1 MSVLRLDSIQKSY
14 ADVPVL
20 DKTSLEFAQNQI
32 TAIIGRSGCGKSTLL
47 RICNGLVTPD
57 AGTVQVFGKA
67 LDYNALP
74 VLRRRLGYAVQG
86 IGLFPDL
93 DVRKNITLLAAL
105 EGWDA
110 SRIDRRL
117 AELLQLTHLHEEQ
130 LTSYPHQ
137 LSGGQQ
143 QRVGLC
149 RAMMLHPEIMLL
161 DEPFAAIDPIT
172 RIDMHRQLLELHR
185 AEPSTVVLVTH
196 DMHEAMRLADDIVVM
211 SQGRISCH
219 RTTQSLREENPGV
232 EPNELL
238 LSLMDDKS

>member
-1 MSVLRLDSIQKSY
+1 MSVLRLDSIRKSY
-14 ADVPVL
+14 AGVPVL
-20 DKTSLEFAQNQI
+20 DQTSLEFAHNQI

-47 RICNGLVTPD
+47 RICNGLVAPD
-57 AGTVQVFGKA
+57 AGEVEVFGQVLNYKA
-67 LDYNALP
+67 LPA
-74 VLRRRLGYAVQG
+74 LRRRLGYAVQG
-86 IGLFPDL
+86 IGLFPHL
-93 DVRKNITLLAAL
+93 DVKKNITLLAAL
-105 EGWDA
+105 EGWDD
-110 SRIDRRL
+110 SRIERRL
-117 AELLQLTHLHEEQ
+117 VELLQLTHLQEDQ

-172 RIDMHRQLLELHR
+172 RIDMHRQLLDLHR
-185 AEPSTVVLVTH
+185 AEPSTVVMVTH

-219 RTTQSLREENPGV
+219 RTTESLREENPGI

-238 LSLMDDKS
+238 LSLMGDGT

>member
-1 MSVLRLDSIQKSY
+1 MSVLRLDSIRKSDSG
-14 ADVPVL
+14 APVL
-20 DKTSLEFAQNQI
+20 DQTSLEFAQNQI

-47 RICNGLVTPD
+47 RICNGLVVPD
-57 AGTVQVFGKA
+57 AGEVTVFDQP
-67 LDYNALP
+67 LNYDALP
-74 VLRRRLGYAVQG
+74 ALRRRLGYAVQG
-86 IGLFPDL
+86 TGLFPHL
-93 DVRKNITLLAAL
+93 NVRKNITLLAAL
-105 EGWDA
+105 EGWDE

-117 AELLQLTHLHEEQ
+117 AELLQLTQLQEDQ

-172 RIDMHRQLLELHR
+172 RIDMHRQLLDLHR
-185 AEPSTVVLVTH
+185 AEPSTVVMVTH

-219 RTTQSLREENPGV
+219 RTTQSLRDENPGI
-232 EPNELL
+232 EPDELL
-238 LSLMDDKS
+238 LSLMGDEK

>member
-1 MSVLRLDSIQKSY
+1 MSVLRLDSIRKSY
-14 ADVPVL
+14 AGVPVL
-20 DKTSLEFAQNQI
+20 DQTSLEFAHNQI

-47 RICNGLVTPD
+47 RICNGLVVPD
-57 AGTVQVFGKA
+57 AGEVEVFGQVLNYKA
-67 LDYNALP
+67 LPA
-74 VLRRRLGYAVQG
+74 LRRRLGYAVQG
-86 IGLFPDL
+86 IGLFPHL
-93 DVRKNITLLAAL
+93 DVKKNITLLAAL
-105 EGWDA
+105 EGWDD
-110 SRIDRRL
+110 SRIERRL
-117 AELLQLTHLHEEQ
+117 VELLQLTHLQEDQ

-172 RIDMHRQLLELHR
+172 RVDMHRQLLDLHR
-185 AEPSTVVLVTH
+185 AEPSTVVMVTH

-219 RTTQSLREENPGV
+219 RTTQSLRDENPGI

-238 LSLMDDKS
+238 LSLMGDGT